1 MKTPETDWDYMIAH
15 YPRENERAIMRVNED
30 SVQWLTRNEEW
41 TREQKRAK
49 RFYHEADVKWALILA
64 RRKCL
69 KEEELHRKVEK
80 QSWGEL

>member
-1 MKTPETDWDYMIAH
+1 MIAH

-49 RFYHEADVKWALILA
+49 RFYHEADVK
-64 RRKCL
+64 
-69 KEEELHRKVEK
+69 
-80 QSWGEL
+80 